1 MILMKLW
8 ILRNINGS
16 LPVEGA
22 SSAPGVAFPFPS
34 EGINSAL
41 PEETVMFSPGAVV
54 RNANCPQDPLPTH
67 LFVFRPVV
75 HLKIQ

>member
-1 MILMKLW
+1 MKLW

-41 PEETVMFSPGAVV
+41 PEETVMTPYKIVAKLF
-54 RNANCPQDPLPTH
+54 RTH
-67 LFVFRPVV
+67 TQYNSL
-75 HLKIQ
+75 LLDL